1 MIGTFSLAQAVQ
13 FTGALCTSERLDV
26 TQYAAVSTDT
36 RALRAGDL
44 FVALRGENFDG
55 HNFLQAAQE
64 LGACAAVVDTFDA
77 AVDIPQLVVTNTVEA
92 LAGLAAGNRAQSDAK
107 LIAITGSSGKTTVK
121 EMSTAILVRMGNTLA
136 TQGNLN
142 NHIGVPLTLFGLEP
156 THQYG
161 VIELGASGLGEIAH
175 TVAVAKPQV
184 VILTNAGEAHLAGF
198 GSYENIVQAKGEIIE
213 GVAEGG
219 LVVLNRDDPAF
230 EQWMDRAG
238 DRRVVSVSRY
248 GHPAAD
254 YKTVIEKPHVQNS
267 EVVISGPDG
276 WSCAITLLLE
286 GDHNV
291 TNTLLAIAAT
301 RELGATDIAIT
312 DGLACMESIPGRL
325 QEINLPGELSIIDD
339 SYNANPAS
347 MEAAL
352 RVLVTRDGT
361 RIAVFGAMGELGP
374 AAYELHREVGALA
387 WDLRIDRLLTVGA
400 DCEGYAE
407 GFGEATEMYQTH
419 GEAAEAIV
427 CANEPPMTVLVKGS
441 RSSAMDFV
449 VEEIKNKV
457 NSACFSG

>member
-1 MIGTFSLAQAVQ
+1 MMGTFSLAQAVQ
-13 FTGALCTSERLDV
+13 FTGATCASQELDAV
-26 TQYAAVSTDT
+26 DYASVSTDT
-36 RALRAGDL
+36 RALRPGDL

-55 HNFLQAAQE
+55 HGFLHTAQE
-64 LGACAAVVDTFDA
+64 LGACAAVVDAFDRSI
-77 AVDIPQLVVTNTVEA
+77 DMPQLVVADTDEA
-92 LAGLAAGNRAQSDAK
+92 LAGLAAGNRGQSDVK

-121 EMSTAILVRMGNTLA
+121 EISAAILVRMGNTLA

-161 VIELGASGLGEIAH
+161 VIELGASGVGEIAH
-175 TVAVAKPQV
+175 TVAITRPQV
-184 VILTNAGEAHLAGF
+184 VVLTNAGQAHLEGF
-198 GSYENIVQAKGEIIE
+198 GSYENIVHAKGEIIE
-213 GVAEGG
+213 GVTEDG

-230 EQWMDRAG
+230 DQWLARAG
-238 DRRVVSVSRY
+238 DRRVVSVSRC

-254 YKTVIEKPHVQNS
+254 YRAAIEQSHALNS
-267 EVVISGPDG
+267 DIVVTGPGG

-286 GDHNV
+286 GEHNV

-325 QEINLPGELSIIDD
+325 QEINLPGDLSVIDD

-352 RVLVTRDGT
+352 RVLVKREGK

-374 AAYELHREVGALA
+374 TAYELHREVGVLA
-387 WDLRIDRLLTVGA
+387 SELRIDRLLTVGVG
-400 DCEGYAE
+400 CEGYAD

-419 GEAAEAIV
+419 DEAAEAIV
-427 CANEPPMTVLVKGS
+427 RTNEPPMTVLVKGS
-441 RSSAMDFV
+441 RSSAMDLV

>member
-13 FTGALCTSERLDV
+13 FTGAVCVAPELDAV
-26 TQYAAVSTDT
+26 QYAGVSTDT
-36 RALRAGDL
+36 RALRSGDL
-44 FVALRGENFDG
+44 FVALRGEYFDG
-55 HNFLQAAQE
+55 HRFLRAAQE
-64 LGACAAVVDTFDA
+64 LGACAAVVDTFDRTL
-77 AVDIPQLVVTNTVEA
+77 DIPQLVVADTVEA
-92 LAGLAAGNRAQSDAK
+92 LAGLAAGNRNQSDAK

-121 EMSTAILVRMGNTLA
+121 ELAAAILVRVGNTLA
-136 TQGNLN
+136 TEGNLN

-161 VIELGASGLGEIAH
+161 VIELGASGIGEIAH
-175 TVAVAKPQV
+175 TVAITKPQV
-184 VILTNAGEAHLAGF
+184 VILTNAGEAHLEGF

-230 EQWMDRAG
+230 DQWMGRAG
-238 DRRVVSVSRY
+238 DRRVVSVSRCD
-248 GHPAAD
+248 HPAAD
-254 YKTVIEKPHVQNS
+254 YRAVIEQSHGQSS
-267 EVVISGPDG
+267 EIVVTGPDG

-325 QEINLPGELSIIDD
+325 QEINLPGDLSVIDD

-347 MEAAL
+347 MKAAL
-352 RVLVTRDGT
+352 RVLVKREGK
-361 RIAVFGAMGELGP
+361 RIAVFGVMGELGP
-374 AAYELHREVGALA
+374 TAYELHREVGVLA
-387 WDLRIDRLLTVGA
+387 ADLRIDRLLTVGA
-400 DCEGYAE
+400 GCEGYAD
-407 GFGEATEMYQTH
+407 GFGETAEMYQTH
-419 GEAAEAIV
+419 EEAAEAIV
-427 CANEPPMTVLVKGS
+427 RTNEPPMTVLVKGS
-441 RSSAMDFV
+441 RSSAMDLV

-457 NSACFSG
+457 NSSCFSG